1 VTGSPQITR
10 AFILRSV
17 DYRDSD
23 RILTLLSRDL
33 GKVSAIA
40 KGARSSRRRFGGAL
54 EPFAMLEVSVTPGRG
69 REGLY
74 VIDEASVLADNR
86 ALGGDLERL
95 GAAAFL
101 TELVRELLPESQ
113 PDERMFDL
121 LAECLSLLAS
131 RGTPVCQLTICA
143 QLRALAL
150 AGFAVS
156 TDACNAC
163 GKRLPGG
170 RRAFF
175 DPRRGGVICTG
186 CGAGPILLES
196 AAADAMAL
204 LGRVAPPEAGRIELR
219 ADVLD
224 EIERALEIFLEEHLG
239 RRLKS
244 NAFRGQIHSR

>member
-33 GKVSAIA
+33 GKIGAIA

-54 EPFAMLEVSVTPGRG
+54 EPFAVLEVTLTPGRG
-69 REGLY
+69 REGLF

-86 ALGGDLERL
+86 GLSGDLERL
-95 GAAAFL
+95 GAAAFM
-101 TELVRELLPESQ
+101 TELVRELLPDGQ
-113 PDERMFDL
+113 PDARMFDL
-121 LAECLSLLAS
+121 LAECLSLLVLEGA
-131 RGTPVCQLTICA
+131 PVPPLTICA
-143 QLRALAL
+143 QLRALTL

-156 TDACNAC
+156 TGACNAC
-163 GKRLPGG
+163 GKPLPGG

-186 CGAGPILLES
+186 CGGGPILLE
-196 AAADAMAL
+196 APAADALAL
-204 LGRVAPPEAGRIELR
+204 LACVALADAVRVDLP

-224 EIERALEIFLEEHLG
+224 DIERALDTFIEEHLG

-244 NAFRGQIHSR
+244 NAFRGQLPPR